1 MADSYTNPNTVNDAT
16 NKNVVGEGAGYVNNG
31 VITAKRPKGPGSY
44 KARTFSRMNPLD
56 FEPDVA
62 LGLSLPFNDPNG
74 RLFDLNYLSI
84 DQALTNLN
92 NLLLTRKGERVMH
105 SNLGTNIPVLQGQL
119 FEPITR
125 EETFEN
131 MRLEIE
137 TAIETYLPYIRI
149 LNIKMITQN
158 EEPNLGDNKIR
169 INMTYSIADQSAL
182 ADNVDITLNNP
193 EN

>member
-1 MADSYTNPNTVNDAT
+1 MPRENFSGADTQIAPFYPDGYASTDQDRRQILAQKQKYAASVNSINLKFPLKSYRRGFFEGNTDTISAVRENIKT
-16 NKNVVGEGAGYVNNG
+16 
-31 VITAKRPKGPGSY
+31 
-44 KARTFSRMNPLD
+44 
-56 FEPDVA
+56 
-62 LGLSLPFNDPNG
+62 
-74 RLFDLNYLSI
+74 
-84 DQALTNLN
+84 
-92 NLLLTRKGERVMH
+92 LLLTTKGERVMH

-182 ADNVDITLNNP
+182 ADNVAITLNNP

>member
-1 MADSYTNPNTVNDAT
+1 MPRENFSGADTMVDPFYPDGYISTDQDRKQILAQKEKYAASVNSINLKFPLKSFERGFFQGNTDTISAVRENIKT
-16 NKNVVGEGAGYVNNG
+16 
-31 VITAKRPKGPGSY
+31 
-44 KARTFSRMNPLD
+44 
-56 FEPDVA
+56 
-62 LGLSLPFNDPNG
+62 
-74 RLFDLNYLSI
+74 
-84 DQALTNLN
+84 
-92 NLLLTRKGERVMH
+92 LLLTTKGERVMH
-105 SNLGTNIPVLQGQL
+105 ANMGTNIPVLQGQL

-158 EEPNLGDNKIR
+158 EEPNLGNNKIR